1 MNRLRGG
8 ILVGLLALA
17 LVAMAC
23 GEDEPA
29 PTTAAPTT
37 AAPATTEGPTTTA
50 APERVSL
57 VMQLTWVPQSQFA
70 GYIMADRKGFYDDMN
85 LDVEVLPGGPDVS
98 PDQQIIT
105 GAADLTLGKAAAI
118 FVARSRGVPLVAV
131 AQFHR
136 KSGFPIVAMADS
148 GIQGPEDLAGK
159 TVAAFQGGGDEVE
172 LLALAAQIG
181 LEPGVDFELVEQG
194 FSLDPFLNGEFDTIT
209 PTYWNELQSLYEE
222 GFTDDD
228 LVIIDFDDYGVGSPH
243 GVLHTTEEIL
253 AEKGEAIA
261 RFVAATIRG
270 WKYAFD
276 NPEETVSVILE
287 QAIQA
292 SELHQTNMLT
302 ALEALHFPEGF
313 SEAEYGSIDVPAFE
327 RLSTDLF
334 GFGLLDQ
341 EVPAS
346 DAYDTSIWDMA
357 SDGM

>member
-1 MNRLRGG
+1 MKVMKGR
-8 ILVGLLALA
+8 ILVGILALA
-17 LVAMAC
+17 LVGAAC
-23 GEDEPA
+23 GDSDEPA
-29 PTTAAPTT
+29 PTTTAPT
-37 AAPATTEGPTTTA
+37 TTEGPTTTA
-50 APERVSL
+50 APEKVSL

-70 GYIMADRKGFYDDMN
+70 GYIMADRKGFYDEEN

-302 ALEALHFPEGF
+302 ALDALHFPEGF
-313 SEAEYGSIDVPAFE
+313 SEAEYGSIDVAAFE

-357 SDGM
+357 SHGM

>member
-1 MNRLRGG
+1 MNRIRGR
-8 ILVGLLALA
+8 ILVGLLALT

-23 GEDEPA
+23 GEDDEPA
-29 PTTAAPTT
+29 TTTAPTTT
-37 AAPATTEGPTTTA
+37 AAPATTAG
-50 APERVSL
+50 PERVSL

-70 GYIMADRKGFYDDMN
+70 GYIMADRKGFYDDEN

-118 FVARSRGVPLVAV
+118 FVARSRGVPLIAV

-148 GIQGPEDLAGK
+148 GIEGPEDLAGK

-172 LLALAAQIG
+172 LLALAAQVG

-194 FSLDPFLNGEFDTIT
+194 FTLDPFLNGEFDTIT

-222 GFTDDD
+222 GFTPED

-261 RFVAATIRG
+261 RFVKATIRG

-302 ALEALHFPEGF
+302 ALEALHFPAGF
-313 SEAEYGSIDVPAFE
+313 AESEYGSIDVPAFE

-334 GFGLLDQ
+334 GFGLLDA
-341 EVPAS
+341 EVPAT
-346 DAYDTSIWDMA
+346 DAYDASIWEMA
-357 SDGM
+357 TG

>member
-1 MNRLRGG
+1 MKHFRGR
-8 ILVGLLALA
+8 ILAGLLALA
-17 LVAMAC
+17 LVAIAC
-23 GEDEPA
+23 GEEEPA

-37 AAPATTEGPTTTA
+37 AAPTTTEGPTTTA

-70 GYIMADRKGFYDDMN
+70 GYIMADRKGFYDDEN

-253 AEKGEAIA
+253 AEKGEAIS
-261 RFVAATIRG
+261 RFVTATIRG

-287 QAIQA
+287 QAVQA
-292 SELHQTNMLT
+292 SEEHQANMLT
-302 ALEALHFPEGF
+302 ALEDLHFPDGF
-313 SEAEYGSIDVPAFE
+313 PESEYGSIDVEAFA

-334 GFGLLDQ
+334 GFGLLDE
-341 EVPAS
+341 EVPAG
-346 DAYDTSIWDMA
+346 DAYDGSIWEMA
-357 SDGM
+357 ADGM

>member
-1 MNRLRGG
+1 MKLIRGR
-8 ILVGLLALA
+8 ILVGLITLT

-23 GEDEPA
+23 GDDDEPEA
-29 PTTAAPTT
+29 TTVPTTAAPTT
-37 AAPATTEGPTTTA
+37 MAG
-50 APERVSL
+50 PERVSL

-70 GYIMADRKGFYDDMN
+70 GYIMADRKGFYEDEN
-85 LDVEVLPGGPDVS
+85 LDVTVLPGGPDVS

-136 KSGFPIVAMADS
+136 KSGFPIVAFADS

-222 GFTDDD
+222 GYTPDD
-228 LVIIDFDDYGVGSPH
+228 LVHHRLRRLRGRQP
-243 GVLHTTEEIL
+243 
-253 AEKGEAIA
+253 A
-261 RFVAATIRG
+261 RRPAHHRG
-270 WKYAFD
+270 D
-276 NPEETVSVILE
+276 PGREGRGHLPV
-287 QAIQA
+287 
-292 SELHQTNMLT
+292 HQG
-302 ALEALHFPEGF
+302 H
-313 SEAEYGSIDVPAFE
+313 
-327 RLSTDLF
+327 
-334 GFGLLDQ
+334 DQ
-341 EVPAS
+341 GMEVRVRQP
-346 DAYDTSIWDMA
+346 
-357 SDGM
+357 